1 MAAKK
6 KAATAKSRHKKSP
19 ARAAAPKPAAVK
31 AHNPGAFLD
40 LPPDAHGYE
49 TASVVVLSMP
59 LEESVSYGGGTAAG
73 PEAILTAS
81 QQVELYDPRHDDE
94 PALDVGIHTLPPLPV
109 FASGK
114 KPAAS
119 AALDAIA
126 AATRTHIE
134 AGKMVLGLG
143 GEHTVS
149 LGVARGVADACGNFT
164 VVHVDAH
171 ADLRDSYEDNPLSH
185 ACVMRRIAELP
196 HCERVLQLGI
206 RSTSRDQAAYA
217 QAHRRG
223 CGLRP
228 VIRTWYADEMH
239 RDDGWRREL
248 KKLVSGRRVF
258 FTFDVDGLDPSVVP
272 ATGTPE
278 PDGLTYRQVLRIAK
292 IVGKHAASIP
302 AFDCVELAPAA
313 GLHYAD
319 FTVARA
325 LYAMV
330 TLFAGRRG

>member
-6 KAATAKSRHKKSP
+6 KAATPKSRHKNH
-19 ARAAAPKPAAVK
+19 AAQAAAPKQAAAQ

-40 LPPDAHGYE
+40 LPPEAHDYE

-73 PEAILTAS
+73 PAAILTAS
-81 QQVELYDPRHDDE
+81 QQVELYDPHQDDE
-94 PALDVGIHTLPPLPV
+94 PAMDIGIHTLPPLPV
-109 FASGK
+109 FTSRNTG
-114 KPAAS
+114 AAS
-119 AALDAIA
+119 ALDAIA
-126 AATRTHIE
+126 AATRTHLE

-149 LGVARGVADACGNFT
+149 LGVARGVAEACGNFT

-171 ADLRDSYEDNPLSH
+171 ADLRDTYEDNPLSH

-196 HCERVLQLGI
+196 QCERVLQLGI
-206 RSTSRDQAAYA
+206 RSTSRDQAEFVR
-217 QAHRRG
+217 AHRPGR
-223 CGLRP
+223 GLRP
-228 VIRTWYADEMH
+228 IIRTWYADAMH

-248 KKLVSGRRVF
+248 KKLVKGRRVF
-258 FTFDVDGLDPSVVP
+258 FSFDVDGLDPAIVP

-278 PDGLTYRQVLRIAK
+278 PDGLTYRQLLRIAK
-292 IVGKHAASIP
+292 IVGKNAAAIP

-313 GLHYAD
+313 GLHHAE

>member
-6 KAATAKSRHKKSP
+6 KAAVPRAKRKNKS
-19 ARAAAPKPAAVK
+19 AHAAAPKKAAAA

-40 LPPDAHGYE
+40 LPPEANGYDA
-49 TASVVVLSMP
+49 ASIVVLSMP

-73 PEAILTAS
+73 PAAILTAS
-81 QQVELYDPRHDDE
+81 QQVELYDPRRDDE
-94 PALDVGIHTLPPLPV
+94 PAMELGIHTLPPLPV

-114 KPAAS
+114 KVAAPE
-119 AALDAIA
+119 ALDAIA
-126 AATRTHIE
+126 AATRQHLE

-171 ADLRDSYEDNPLSH
+171 ADLRDTYEDNPYSH

-196 HCERVLQLGI
+196 QCERILQLGI
-206 RSTSRDQAAYA
+206 RSTSREQAAFVR
-217 QAHRRG
+217 AHRPG

-228 VIRTWYADEMH
+228 AIRTWYADEMH

-248 KKLVSGRRVF
+248 KKLVKGRRVF
-258 FTFDVDGLDPSVVP
+258 FSFDVDGLDPAIVP

-278 PDGLTYRQVLRIAK
+278 PDGLTYRQLLRIAK
-292 IVGKHAASIP
+292 IVAKHATSIP

-313 GLHYAD
+313 GLHHAD